1 MTTSTARALGL
12 AVDGEISPIS
22 AGLESG
28 ASVRGRLTFDSMSHK
43 PTRDPARPNGRAL
56 RRRRKVNPESRFP
69 RQFAVLLAIVLT
81 ALLPVASAAAGTAKP
96 FASVQ
101 QTQTLILNS
110 EFATNNGIT
119 DVTCVGLRE
128 PKPKLNSA
136 GQPTYHR
143 FRCHLSGTY
152 FDVTVLIVLKG
163 HGFVA
168 LPLSP

>member
-1 MTTSTARALGL
+1 M
-12 AVDGEISPIS
+12 
-22 AGLESG
+22 
-28 ASVRGRLTFDSMSHK
+28 
-43 PTRDPARPNGRAL
+43 
-56 RRRRKVNPESRFP
+56 NPESRFP
-69 RQFAVLLAIVLT
+69 RQLPVLLAVMLT
-81 ALLPVASAAAGTAKP
+81 ALLPGATAAAGTAKP
-96 FASVQ
+96 FATVE

-110 EFATNNGIT
+110 EFATNGIT
-119 DVTCVGLRE
+119 DVTCVGLRD

>member
-1 MTTSTARALGL
+1 L
-12 AVDGEISPIS
+12 V
-22 AGLESG
+22 
-28 ASVRGRLTFDSMSHK
+28 V
-43 PTRDPARPNGRAL
+43 
-56 RRRRKVNPESRFP
+56 
-69 RQFAVLLAIVLT
+69 LAIMLT
-81 ALLPVASAAAGTAKP
+81 ALLPAATAVAGTAKP
-96 FASVQ
+96 FATVA

-119 DVTCVGLRE
+119 DVTCVGLRK

-152 FDVTVLIVLKG
+152 FDVTVLIVLNG

>member
-1 MTTSTARALGL
+1 M
-12 AVDGEISPIS
+12 
-22 AGLESG
+22 
-28 ASVRGRLTFDSMSHK
+28 
-43 PTRDPARPNGRAL
+43 
-56 RRRRKVNPESRFP
+56 NPESRFP
-69 RQFAVLLAIVLT
+69 RQLPVLLAVMLT
-81 ALLPVASAAAGTAKP
+81 ALLPVATAAAGTAKP
-96 FASVQ
+96 FATVG

-119 DVTCVGLRE
+119 DVACVGLRD

-136 GQPTYHR
+136 GQLTYHR

-163 HGFVA
+163 HGFVV